1 MFVFFLIV
9 KEKVKAAS
17 ISNGFKSHGRSHAT
31 GAPPSSG
38 LEDVNYGNGDMDY
51 GTWGREVPVKC
62 LK

>member
-1 MFVFFLIV
+1 MN
-9 KEKVKAAS
+9 AAS

-38 LEDVNYGNGDMDY
+38 LGDVNFENGDMDY

>member
-1 MFVFFLIV
+1 M
-9 KEKVKAAS
+9 KEKANAAS

-31 GAPPSSG
+31 GAPRSSG
-38 LEDVNYGNGDMDY
+38 LGDVNYGNGDMDY